1 LLKIVKVSFLRDK
14 RITLP
19 FEIEMRKISSVCWVV
34 CIACCF
40 AACTKSDVFGPAQY
54 KAQAAVDDKII
65 SEYLTKYNLTSE
77 FKHVQNNDTIGV
89 FYRVVDSGAA
99 NSLYTNS
106 TQITVGDTG
115 MLLTLNARKGQIF
128 FETDTFHPTYTL
140 GQLIKG
146 WQYGV
151 PEVGSGGEVE
161 VIMASRYAYGH
172 YPQTQV
178 GQAYGLTAG
187 LPGDAILDFYIRLY
201 DVTN

>member
-1 LLKIVKVSFLRDK
+1 LRYK

-19 FEIEMRKISSVCWVV
+19 IEIEMHKISSVCLLIVIV
-34 CIACCF
+34 FCLSTCK
-40 AACTKSDVFGPAQY
+40 KSEVFGPAQY

-65 SEYLTKYNLTSE
+65 SEYLAKYSLTGQ

-99 NSLYTNS
+99 NTLYTNS

-115 MLLTLNARKGQIF
+115 RILSLNARNGQLF
-128 FETDTFHPTYTL
+128 YETDQFHPTYTL
-140 GQLIKG
+140 GQLLKG
-146 WQYGV
+146 WQLGV

-161 VIMASRYAYGH
+161 LIMASRYAYGH
-172 YPQTQV
+172 YPQPQV
-178 GQAYGLTAG
+178 GQEFGLTSG

>member
-1 LLKIVKVSFLRDK
+1 LRDK

-19 FEIEMRKISSVCWVV
+19 FEIEMRKISSVCWLIVV
-34 CIACCF
+34 VFCV
-40 AACTKSDVFGPAQY
+40 AACKKSEVFGPAQY

-65 SEYLTKYNLTSE
+65 SEYMAKYSLSGQ

-89 FYRVVDSGAA
+89 FYRVIDSGAM
-99 NSLYTNS
+99 NTLYTNS
-106 TQITVGDTG
+106 TQVTVGDTG
-115 MLLTLNARKGQIF
+115 RLLTLDARNGQIF
-128 FETDTFHPTYTL
+128 FETDQFHPTYTL

-146 WQYGV
+146 WQLGV
-151 PEVGSGGEVE
+151 PEVGAGGEVE

-172 YPQTQV
+172 YPQAQV
-178 GQAYGLTAG
+178 GQAYGLKNG

>member
-1 LLKIVKVSFLRDK
+1 MYR
-14 RITLP
+14 
-19 FEIEMRKISSVCWVV
+19 ISSVYLLIVIVFCL
-34 CIACCF
+34 
-40 AACTKSDVFGPAQY
+40 AACKKSEVFGPDQY

-65 SEYLTKYNLTSE
+65 AEYLAKYDTLGQ

-89 FYRVVDSGAA
+89 FYRVIDSGA
-99 NSLYTNS
+99 NNTLYSSATR
-106 TQITVGDTG
+106 ITVGDTG
-115 MLLTLNARKGQIF
+115 RILTVNARNGQLF
-128 FETDTFHPTYTL
+128 YETNDYHPTYSL
-140 GQLIKG
+140 GQVITG

-172 YPQTQV
+172 YAQAQI
-178 GQAYGLTAG
+178 GQEYGLTNG

>member
-1 LLKIVKVSFLRDK
+1 LLKIVKPSFLRDK

-19 FEIEMRKISSVCWVV
+19 FEIEMRRKSSVWLLIAVV
-34 CIACCF
+34 LCVG
-40 AACTKSDVFGPAQY
+40 ACTKSEVFGPAQY

-65 SEYLTKYNLTSE
+65 AEYLAKYSLTGQ

-99 NSLYTNS
+99 NTLYTVS

-115 MLLTLNARKGQIF
+115 RILTLNARNGQIF

-172 YPQTQV
+172 YPQPQV
-178 GQAYGLTAG
+178 GQAYGLTNG

>member
-1 LLKIVKVSFLRDK
+1 M
-14 RITLP
+14 P
-19 FEIEMRKISSVCWVV
+19 FEIEMRRISSVCLLTVIV
-34 CIACCF
+34 FCL
-40 AACTKSDVFGPAQY
+40 AACTKSEVFGPAQY

-65 SEYLTKYNLTSE
+65 SEYFAKYSLTGQ

-89 FYRVVDSGAA
+89 FYRVVDPGAS
-99 NSLYTNS
+99 NTLYSVS

-115 MLLTLNARKGQIF
+115 RVLTLDARNGQVF
-128 FETDTFHPTYTL
+128 FETDQFHPTYVL

-178 GQAYGLTAG
+178 GQDYGLKAG

>member
-1 LLKIVKVSFLRDK
+1 M
-14 RITLP
+14 P
-19 FEIEMRKISSVCWVV
+19 FEIEMHKISSVCLLIVIV
-34 CIACCF
+34 FCL
-40 AACTKSDVFGPAQY
+40 AACTKSEVFGPAQY

-65 SEYLTKYNLTSE
+65 AEYMAKYSLTSQ

-115 MLLTLNARKGQIF
+115 MVLTLDARKGQVF
-128 FETDTFHPTYTL
+128 YETDQFHPTYTL
-140 GQLIKG
+140 GQLITG
-146 WQYGV
+146 WQLGV

-161 VIMASRYAYGH
+161 LLIPSRYAYGH
-172 YPQTQV
+172 YPQAQI
-178 GQAYGLTAG
+178 GQDYGLKNG

>member
-1 LLKIVKVSFLRDK
+1 MRDK

-19 FEIEMRKISSVCWVV
+19 IEIEMHRISSVCLLIVTV
-34 CIACCF
+34 FCLSACK
-40 AACTKSDVFGPAQY
+40 KSEIFGSAQY

-65 SEYLTKYNLTSE
+65 AEYFAKYSLNGQ

-99 NSLYTNS
+99 NTLYTNS

-115 MLLTLNARKGQIF
+115 MLLTLNARVGQVF
-128 FETDTFHPTYTL
+128 FETDTFHPTYVL

-151 PEVGSGGEVE
+151 PEVGAGGRVE

-172 YPQTQV
+172 YPQTQI
-178 GQAYGLTAG
+178 GQDYGLKNG